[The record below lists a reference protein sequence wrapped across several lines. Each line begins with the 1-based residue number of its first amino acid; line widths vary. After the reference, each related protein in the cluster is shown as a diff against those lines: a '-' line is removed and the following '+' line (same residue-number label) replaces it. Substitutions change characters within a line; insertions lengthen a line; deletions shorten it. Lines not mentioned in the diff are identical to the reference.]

1 MLTAIK
7 KIFRTHTEVD
17 GFAFSRPLVVLQSD
31 DWGRVGVRDRE
42 GYEYLRAH
50 GLRLGERP
58 YDLYSL
64 ETADDVCALAAMLR
78 RHRDSTERPPC
89 VIMNV
94 CTANL
99 DFEKMRDTGF
109 RTLHLLPLANG
120 LPANWSRP
128 GLVESYRAGIEEGLF
143 RPGLH
148 GVTHFCS
155 HALATALAENGER
168 AHLLRLLW
176 QAGTPYIFWRMPW
189 VGYEY
194 WNPEKPHSGFLSRE
208 AQQELV
214 RQACKNFSQLF
225 GVRPTSACA
234 PGCRSNENTHRA
246 WAAEGIYVG
255 ESGSGS
261 GLHPPHID
269 EYGVL
274 HTYRSFD
281 FEPSQRELEVEKYLE
296 IAAAYF
302 SRGLPVV
309 ISVHSINFHSTLKDF
324 RSRSIAALDQLLTAL
339 EKKYP
344 ELLYVNDEDL
354 YGIVTEGAFHNRATR
369 VKVTVRRQGWNPRF
383 VHEGAL

>member
-1 MLTAIK
+1 MLTLLRNLLRA
-7 KIFRTHTEVD
+7 RREVE
-17 GFAFSRPLVVLQSD
+17 GFTFSRPLVVLQSD
-31 DWGRVGVRDRE
+31 DWGRVGIRDCE
-42 GYEYLRAH
+42 GYEYLRSR
-50 GLRLGERP
+50 GLRLGDRP

-64 ETADDVCALAAMLR
+64 ETADDVNALASTLR
-78 RHRDSTERPPC
+78 RHRDSTGRRPC
-89 VIMNV
+89 MMMNV

-99 DFEKMRDTGF
+99 DFTKMRDANFGAI
-109 RTLHLLPLANG
+109 HLLPLADG
-120 LPANWSRP
+120 LPGSWARP
-128 GLVESYRAGIEEGLF
+128 GLIESYRAGTDEGLF

-155 HALATALAENGER
+155 RALLNALAQNGGR

-176 QAGTPYIFWRMPW
+176 DAETPYIFWRMPW

-214 RQACKNFSQLF
+214 KQACENFSRLF
-225 GVRPTSACA
+225 GVRPTSGCA
-234 PGCRSNENTHRA
+234 PGCRSNENTHYA

-269 EYGVL
+269 QFGML
-274 HTYRSFD
+274 HIYRSFD
-281 FEPSQRELEVEKYLE
+281 FEPSHRELEIEKYLE
-296 IAAAYF
+296 LAAAYF

-324 RSRSIAALDQLLTAL
+324 RSGSIAALDQLLTAL

-354 YGIVTEGAFHNRATR
+354 YGIVTEGAFHSRTAK
-369 VKVTVRRQGWNPRF
+369 VKVTVRRQEWSHRLAPQGT
-383 VHEGAL
+383 V